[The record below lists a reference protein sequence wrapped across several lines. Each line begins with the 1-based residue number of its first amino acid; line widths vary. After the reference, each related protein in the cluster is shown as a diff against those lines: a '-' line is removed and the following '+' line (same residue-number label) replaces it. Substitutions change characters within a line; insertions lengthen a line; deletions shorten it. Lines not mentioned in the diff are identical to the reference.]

1 MWNRTKR
8 TENQSDASWFRE
20 LLRPAIVS
28 LVPFSYLGLQ
38 LGRLL
43 NDVPIWPLGTV
54 IALLP
59 LAIPQSMY
67 SDSRLYRPSPPRG
80 EDPAFMVASPLQKV
94 TSGLFGAKR
103 LGASAPYVRLP
114 EIDTGPHIIQ
124 MLIYKLGAPLPLP
137 RSLNWLRNFPSI
149 LSVLGL
155 FAVVWF
161 EIFWFRSNKSAHPQ
175 YIWVVAALAALII
188 CTAYR
193 SAFRRLYEIY
203 TADAAKTGRYAFPAL
218 RR

>member
-1 MWNRTKR
+1 MWNRAKH
-8 TENQSDASWFRE
+8 TENQSDASWLRA
-20 LLRPAIVS
+20 LLRPAIIS

-43 NDVPIWPLGTV
+43 NDVPIWHLGTV

-67 SDSRLYRPSPPRG
+67 SGSRLYRPSPPRG

-94 TSGLFGAKR
+94 TSGLSGAKR
-103 LGASAPYVRLP
+103 RGASAPYVRLP
-114 EIDTGPHIIQ
+114 EIDTAPHIIQ
-124 MLIYKLGAPLPLP
+124 MLIYKLGAPLLLP
-137 RSLNWLRNFPSI
+137 RSLKWLRKFPSI

-155 FAVVWF
+155 CAVVWF
-161 EIFWFRSNKSAHPQ
+161 EIFWFRSNKLAHPQ
-175 YIWVVAALAALII
+175 YIWFVAALAALII

-193 SAFRRLYEIY
+193 RAFTHLYDIY
-203 TADAAKTGRYAFPAL
+203 TKDAATTGRRAFPAL